1 MVHPDIHP
9 LERIKQWGEQI
20 EKNEGKNAMDYMN
33 RGVAFQEQG
42 MNEETEPQMKHQR
55 QQESEADYKK
65 SIELD
70 PTVPSTHYN
79 LGNLQR
85 RASRWCASPLPFL
98 LPPRS
103 RQS

>member
-1 MVHPDIHP
+1 MVQAKKV
-9 LERIKQWGEQI
+9 EMAK
-20 EKNEGKNAMDYMN
+20 M
-33 RGVAFQEQG
+33 
-42 MNEETEPQMKHQR
+42 
-55 QQESEADYKK
+55 EADYKK